1 MKALFI
7 LMPDGFRDE
16 EFTVP
21 KERMES
27 AGVEVTVA
35 GLREGECKGMLG
47 MSYTPKTTVDEVS
60 VDDFDALV
68 IPGGSGSPAHLWDNQ
83 VVHQMVQDAHSKGKV
98 VAIICLAPVAL
109 AKAGL
114 LKGKNATVSSSSNAP
129 EILKGKGANYLD
141 EDVVVDGN
149 IITARCPAASGEF
162 AEKII
167 EKLLA

>member
-1 MKALFI
+1 MEALFI
-7 LMPDGFRDE
+7 LMPGGFRDE

-21 KERMES
+21 KERLEN

-47 MSYTPKTTVDEVS
+47 MSYTPDTTVDEVS
-60 VDDFDALV
+60 VDDFDAIV

-83 VVHQMVQDAHSKGKV
+83 KVHQMVRDAYGKGKV

-109 AKAGL
+109 ANAGL
-114 LKGKNATVSSSSNAP
+114 LEGKNATVSSSSNAP
-129 EILKGKGANYLD
+129 EILKEKGANYLD

-149 IITARCPAASGEF
+149 IITAKGPAAAGEF

>member
-16 EFTVP
+16 EFAVP

-35 GLREGECKGMLG
+35 GLVEGECKGMLG
-47 MSYTPKTTVDEVS
+47 MSYTPETTVDEVS
-60 VDDFDALV
+60 VDDFDAIV
-68 IPGGSGSPAHLWDNQ
+68 IPGGSGSPQHLWDNH
-83 VVHQMVQDAHSKGKV
+83 VVHQMVKDAYGAGKI
-98 VAIICLAPVAL
+98 VASICLAPAAL
-109 AKAGL
+109 ANAGL
-114 LKGKNATVSSSSNAP
+114 LEGKNATVSGSANAP
-129 EILKGKGANYLD
+129 DILREKGANYLD

-149 IITARCPAASGEF
+149 IITARGPAAAGEF
-162 AEKII
+162 ADRII

>member
-16 EFTVP
+16 EFAVP
-21 KERMES
+21 KEKLES

-35 GLREGECKGMLG
+35 GLEEGECSGMLG
-47 MSYTPKTTVDEVS
+47 MTYTPETTIDNVS
-60 VDDFDALV
+60 VDDFDAIV
-68 IPGGSGSPAHLWDNQ
+68 IPGGSGSPQHLWNSPK
-83 VVHQMVQDAHSKGKV
+83 VHQMVRDAHGKGKV

-114 LKGKNATVSSSSNAP
+114 LEGKNATVSSSSNAP
-129 EILKGKGANYLD
+129 EILKEKGANYLD

-149 IITARCPAASGEF
+149 IITARGPAAAGEF
-162 AEKII
+162 ADRILER
-167 EKLLA
+167 LSA